1 MNFSIIETGGKQYRV
16 ASGMK
21 LRIEKIEGMKG
32 SSVSFDNVLLQADG
46 DSVQVGMPYI
56 ADAKVEAEILEQG
69 REKKKIVYRY
79 HPKTRYHK
87 KKGHRQ
93 HFTEVRIK

>member
-16 ASGMK
+16 GSGAK
-21 LRIEKIEGMKG
+21 LRIEKIEGLKG
-32 SSVSFDNVLLQADG
+32 AFVSFDNVLLQADG
-46 DSVQVGMPYI
+46 DLVQVGTPYI
-56 ADAKVEAEILEQG
+56 AGVKVEAEILEQG
-69 REKKKIVYRY
+69 RERKKIVYRY